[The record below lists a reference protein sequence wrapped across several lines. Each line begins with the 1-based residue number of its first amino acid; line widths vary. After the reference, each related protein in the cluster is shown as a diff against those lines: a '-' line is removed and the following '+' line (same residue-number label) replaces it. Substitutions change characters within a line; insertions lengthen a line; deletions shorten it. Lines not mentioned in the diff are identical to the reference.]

1 MTDDG
6 EKVFLCG
13 VTCANNNYL
22 RVCAHEKTLE
32 LSSVI
37 CHLSCSVDMRL
48 FALLR
53 LKTIELFIRVDADQW
68 VDME

>member
-37 CHLSCSVDMRL
+37 CHVQWICGYLPCSGSRP
-48 FALLR
+48 
-53 LKTIELFIRVDADQW
+53 
-68 VDME
+68 